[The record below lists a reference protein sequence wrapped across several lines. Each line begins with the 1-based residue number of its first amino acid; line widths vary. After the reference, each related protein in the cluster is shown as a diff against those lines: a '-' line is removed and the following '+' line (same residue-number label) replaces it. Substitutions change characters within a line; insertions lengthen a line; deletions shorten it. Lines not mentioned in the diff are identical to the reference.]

1 MPTTTVFATSSA
13 IVNAIESEVEIEVVT
28 STVTVV
34 EFALLVQRG
43 KGALFYFHCNLS
55 SHVSVWRV

>member
-1 MPTTTVFATSSA
+1 M
-13 IVNAIESEVEIEVVT
+13 NAIESGVEIEVVT
-28 STVTVV
+28 LTVTVTVAVTVV

>member
-13 IVNAIESEVEIEVVT
+13 IVNAIEYEVEVVT
-28 STVTVV
+28 VAVTVV

-55 SHVSVWRV
+55 SHVYVWRV